1 VREEAKLMAV
11 DLGSVIQIWIAALFT
26 IWIYSIAFRDNVFF
40 KFAEHTFVGAAAG
53 HSIVYGVD
61 NVLRYGWDPFT
72 KGALFYAAVFLLG
85 VILYTRYHKKYFWV
99 SRFPLAVMVGIGI
112 GLSMRATVTAEFIA
126 QIQST
131 AAMKVLGV
139 DAWTGFSNLLF
150 IIIVLTVVYFF
161 VFTFPAMHAGKRG
174 IISKI
179 ARYGMMA
186 AFGYSFA
193 NTVLSRFNM
202 IFGRL
207 DFLMTSWLPLP
218 GAMVALPIVL
228 ILLAYAMI
236 PAQKRP
242 WPKPSKPS

>member
-1 VREEAKLMAV
+1 MAV
-11 DLGSVIQIWIAALFT
+11 DLASVIQIWLAALFT

-53 HSIVYGVD
+53 HSIVYGFD
-61 NVLRYGWDPFT
+61 NVRRYGWDPLM
-72 KGALFYAAVFLLG
+72 KGALLYAVVFLLG

-99 SRFPLAVMVGIGI
+99 SRFPLSVMVGIGI

-131 AAMKVLGV
+131 AVMKVLGV

-161 VFTFPAMHAGKRG
+161 IFTLPSMHAGKLG
-174 IISKI
+174 IISRI
-179 ARYGMMA
+179 ARFGMMA

-207 DFLMTSWLPLP
+207 DFLMSSWLPLP

-242 WPKPSKPS
+242 WPRPGKTK

>member
-1 VREEAKLMAV
+1 MAA
-11 DLGSVIQIWIAALFT
+11 DLASVVQIWLAALFSL
-26 IWIYSIAFRDNVFF
+26 WIFSIAFRDNVFF

-53 HSIVYGVD
+53 HNIVYGVD
-61 NVLRYGWDPFT
+61 NVLRYGWTPFT
-72 KGALFYAAVFLLG
+72 KGALLYVVAFLLG
-85 VILYTRYHKKYFWV
+85 IVLYTRYHKKYFWM
-99 SRFPLAVMVGIGI
+99 SRFPLSVMVGIGI

-131 AAMKVLGV
+131 AALKVLGV

-161 VFTFPAMHAGKRG
+161 IFTFPSVHKGNLG
-174 IISKI
+174 IISKF
-179 ARYGMMA
+179 ARYAMMA
-186 AFGYSFA
+186 SFGYSFA
-193 NTVLSRFNM
+193 NALLSRFNM
-202 IFGRL
+202 IFGRV
-207 DFLMTSWLPLP
+207 DFLYTSWLPLP

>member
-1 VREEAKLMAV
+1 MAL
-11 DLGSVIQIWIAALFT
+11 DLASVIQIWLAALFT
-26 IWIYSIAFRDNVFF
+26 IWVYSIAFRDNVFF

-61 NVLRYGWDPFT
+61 NVRRYGWDPLM
-72 KGALFYAAVFLLG
+72 KGAWLYAVVFLLG
-85 VILYTRYHKKYFWV
+85 IVLYARYNKKYFWL
-99 SRFPLAVMVGIGI
+99 SRFPLAMMVGIGI

-131 AAMKVLGV
+131 AATKVLGV

-161 VFTFPAMHAGKRG
+161 IFTFPGMHKGRLG
-174 IISKI
+174 IVSRI

-207 DFLMTSWLPLP
+207 DFLLSEWLPLP
-218 GAMVALPIVL
+218 GAMVTLPIVL
-228 ILLAYAMI
+228 ILLVYAMI
-236 PAQKRP
+236 PAEKRP
-242 WPKPSKPS
+242 WPKPAKAK

>member
-1 VREEAKLMAV
+1 MAV
-11 DLGSVIQIWIAALFT
+11 DLASVIQIWLAALFT
-26 IWIYSIAFRDNVFF
+26 IWIYSIAFRDNMFF

-61 NVLRYGWDPFT
+61 NVRRYGLDPLM
-72 KGALFYAAVFLLG
+72 KGAWLYAIVFLLG
-85 VILYTRYHKKYFWV
+85 IILYTRYHKKYFWI
-99 SRFPLAVMVGIGI
+99 SRFPLAMMVGIGI

-161 VFTFPAMHAGKRG
+161 IFTFPGMHKGSLG
-174 IISKI
+174 IVSRI
-179 ARYGMMA
+179 ARYAMMA

-207 DFLMTSWLPLP
+207 DFLMSQWLPLP
-218 GAMVALPIVL
+218 GAMVTLPIVL
-228 ILLAYAMI
+228 ILLVYAMI
-236 PAQKRP
+236 PAEKRP
-242 WPKPSKPS
+242 WPKPAKAK